1 MSRDSAR
8 SVAKSV
14 LRRLGQASGV
24 VLMLC
29 LPAIWLAW
37 EADIAQEQA
46 RLLAEVASDH
56 AQAALR
62 DVSARFE
69 RATAGLRAQD
79 VQGDT
84 TSLTARLLRA
94 EPLVAPALGLLVVNA
109 RGVQVASTSPGNFA
123 TGSPEWW
130 GGISSTLHT
139 RNAVILGS
147 WMTAP
152 DTPSLML
159 VRRIEDIQ
167 GDAAGMVAS
176 VLPEEAVRS
185 LVAPVGNAAG
195 ILDFQLRDANGH
207 EILHGG
213 AERSGSGITPP
224 LSYLY
229 DLLPP
234 ERWLLPQPV
243 VASRVSGNLYWSA
256 TVAPRVAL
264 GLRVAE
270 IERHGRMVLALVG
283 GLLGLAVLLWFV
295 RDRRHRPADGEVE
308 HAEPPVA
315 ADPIAAGPVP
325 IDREAE
331 DLRRKIDEI
340 AAERDRVLAA
350 IGHDVRTP
358 INSILGICAL
368 LIDGDLDDAQR
379 KWLQRI
385 RASCEAL
392 LAMLNGMLEIATAHV
407 DGAEVN
413 REPVDVANL
422 VEEVGE
428 VLRPQAQDKGLDLH
442 ITVDE
447 SALGLWN
454 TDPTRLR
461 QVLFNLV
468 GNAIKYT
475 VRGSVEMRA
484 LAGNGGAG
492 RDMLRLCVSDTGPGI
507 AEDERDLIFEQFRRG
522 RDAVSRG
529 QEGLGLGLALCREI
543 ATLLGG
549 SLSLDRTRTVG
560 SLFTFEMPA
569 ERVATTGAGGT
580 PLTGRTALVVGLSEG
595 VRRRVASH
603 LESVGFDVETT
614 SDGFL
619 ALGLAERAAHRHGTL
634 DIIVIDAAL
643 AGLPADALLI
653 RLRTNRP
660 LERTRT
666 VLVANGPVGALVEMQ
681 ADAVVP
687 HPVEARDLDRVL
699 GDLFG
704 TISPLAEIHPRAPS
718 APDARIL
725 VVEDNRINQALF
737 VDVLSR
743 AGFSA
748 FAASSGE
755 EAVQAVERGGFDG
768 ILMDVQMPGI
778 DGVEATR
785 RIRAGERHHR
795 TPIVGLTAHTGATVR
810 KRCLDA
816 GMDLVLHKP
825 VDLSRLP
832 LRLREAI
839 GSARLS
845 TLAEDSRSAEQV
857 MDEEP
862 ALDIADEYLEV
873 LMAEIGTERAR
884 ACITMF
890 LTDTT
895 AHVPAMQRMRS
906 AAEWPA
912 LGGLAHSLA
921 GAAATLGAVS
931 FADALLML
939 EDATRIEEEVHV
951 EAALREVQTTWD
963 RARTMLLRRFDV
975 IAAERRGAAAK
986 KVV

>member
-1 MSRDSAR
+1 
-8 SVAKSV
+8 
-14 LRRLGQASGV
+14 
-24 VLMLC
+24 
-29 LPAIWLAW
+29 
-37 EADIAQEQA
+37 
-46 RLLAEVASDH
+46 
-56 AQAALR
+56 
-62 DVSARFE
+62 VSTRFE
-69 RATAGLRAQD
+69 RATAGLLARD
-79 VQGDT
+79 VLGDA
-84 TSLTARLLRA
+84 TSLTGRLLRA
-94 EPLVAPALGLLVVNA
+94 EPLVAPAVGLLVVNA
-109 RGVQVASTSPGNFA
+109 RGVQVASTSPGNSA
-123 TGSPEWW
+123 TVSPEGWA
-130 GGISSTLHT
+130 GISSTLHT
-139 RNAVILGS
+139 RNAAILGPG
-147 WMTAP
+147 AP
-152 DTPSLML
+152 GPEMPNPML
-159 VRRIEDIQ
+159 VRRIEDAQ

-176 VLPEEAVRS
+176 VLPDEAIRG
-185 LVAPVGNAAG
+185 LVTPVGNAAG
-195 ILDFQLRDANGH
+195 ILDFQLRDANGR

-213 AERSGSGITPP
+213 AERSGADITAP

-229 DLLPP
+229 SMLPP
-234 ERWLLPQPV
+234 GSWLLPQPV
-243 VASRVSGNLYWSA
+243 AANRSFGNLYWSA

-264 GLRVAE
+264 GLRAAE
-270 IERHGRMVLALVG
+270 IEQHGRIIAGFLG
-283 GLLGLAVLLWFV
+283 GFAGLAVLLWLV
-295 RDRRHRPADGEVE
+295 RDSGRRPAPVPALAPAPAPAA
-308 HAEPPVA
+308 AEGRAEPAQPPVA
-315 ADPIAAGPVP
+315 ADQ
-325 IDREAE
+325 EAE
-331 DLRRKIDEI
+331 ELRRKLDEI

-368 LIDGDLDDAQR
+368 LSDGDLDDAQR

-392 LAMLNGMLEIATAHV
+392 LAMLNGMLEIAAAHV
-407 DGAEVN
+407 DGAEIN
-413 REPVDVANL
+413 REPVDVASL

-428 VLRPQAQDKGLDLH
+428 VLRPQAQDKGLDLQ
-442 ITVDE
+442 ITVGE
-447 SALGLWN
+447 SVLGLWN
-454 TDPTRLR
+454 SDPTRLR
-461 QVLFNLV
+461 QVLFNLA

-475 VRGSVEMRA
+475 MRGSVEIKA
-484 LAGNGGAG
+484 QAGAG
-492 RDMLRLCVSDTGPGI
+492 EGGRPTLRLSVSDTGPGI

-549 SLSLDRTRTVG
+549 SLSLESTRSVG
-560 SLFTFEMPA
+560 STFTFVMPA
-569 ERVATTGAGGT
+569 ERVETTGARGT
-580 PLTGRTALVVGLSEG
+580 LLAGRTALVVGLSEG

-603 LESVGFDVETT
+603 LENMGFDVETT

-619 ALGLAERAAHRHGTL
+619 ALGLAERAAHRHGVL
-634 DIIVIDAAL
+634 DLMVIDAAL
-643 AGLPADALLI
+643 SGLPADALLI

-666 VLVANGPVGALVEMQ
+666 VLVANGPIAALTEMQ

-699 GDLFG
+699 GELFG
-704 TISPLAEIHPRAPS
+704 AVSPLAEIHPKAPA

-755 EAVQAVERGGFDG
+755 EAVEAAERGGFDG

-778 DGVEATR
+778 DGMEATR
-785 RIRAGERHHR
+785 RIRASERHHR

-825 VDLSRLP
+825 VDLARLP
-832 LRLREAI
+832 LRLREVI
-839 GSARLS
+839 GGARLS
-845 TLAEDSRSAEQV
+845 MVAEDSRNAGQV
-857 MDEEP
+857 TDEEP

-873 LMAEIGTERAR
+873 LVAEIGAERAR
-884 ACITMF
+884 ACIMMF
-890 LTDTT
+890 LADTT

-906 AAEWPA
+906 AVDWRA
-912 LGGLAHSLA
+912 LGSLAHSLA

-951 EAALREVQTTWD
+951 EAALREVQSTWD
-963 RARTMLLRRFDV
+963 RTRAMLLRRFDA
-975 IAAERRGAAAK
+975 ISAGRRGVAAK
-986 KVV
+986 KAV

>member
-1 MSRDSAR
+1 MSRDLAR

-14 LRRLGQASGV
+14 LRPLFLAGGV
-24 VLMLC
+24 VLVLC
-29 LPAIWLAW
+29 LPAVWLAW
-37 EADIAQEQA
+37 EAATAQDQA
-46 RLLAEVASDH
+46 RLLAEMASDH
-56 AQAALR
+56 AQAELH
-62 DVSARFE
+62 DLSTRFE

-79 VQGDT
+79 VQGDA
-84 TSLTARLLRA
+84 TSLTGRLLRV

-109 RGVQVASTSPGNFA
+109 RGVQVASTSPGAPA
-123 TGSPEWW
+123 TGSPDGWM
-130 GGISSTLHT
+130 GILSTLHT
-139 RNAVILGS
+139 RNSVIVGS
-147 WMTAP
+147 LAA
-152 DTPSLML
+152 TPEASGLML
-159 VRRIEDIQ
+159 VRRIEDAQ
-167 GDAAGMVAS
+167 GDAAGLVAS
-176 VLPEEAVRS
+176 ALPEEAVRS
-185 LVAPVGNAAG
+185 LITPVGSVAG
-195 ILDFQLRDANGH
+195 ILDFQLRDANGR
-207 EILHGG
+207 EIVHGK
-213 AERSGSGITPP
+213 AERTDADLTAP
-224 LSYLY
+224 LSSLY
-229 DLLPP
+229 GLLPP
-234 ERWLLPQPV
+234 ESPFMPQPM
-243 VASRVSGNLYWSA
+243 VASRSFGNLYWSA
-256 TVAPRVAL
+256 TVAPQVAL
-264 GLRVAE
+264 GLRAAA
-270 IERHGRMVLALVG
+270 IELHGRIIVAFLG
-283 GLLGLAVLLWFV
+283 GFAGLAVLLRLV
-295 RDRRHRPADGEVE
+295 RGGGRRTADDAAVPV
-308 HAEPPVA
+308 APPVA
-315 ADPIAAGPVP
+315 ADP
-325 IDREAE
+325 EAE
-331 DLRRKIDEI
+331 ELRRQLDEI
-340 AAERDRVLAA
+340 GVERDRVLAA

-392 LAMLNGMLEIATAHV
+392 LAMLNGMLEIAAAHV
-407 DGAEVN
+407 DGAEIH
-413 REPVDVANL
+413 REPVDVAGL
-422 VEEVGE
+422 VEEVAE
-428 VLRPQAQDKGLDLH
+428 VLRPQAQDKGLELK
-442 ITVDE
+442 ITME
-447 SALGLWN
+447 AGMLGLWN

-475 VRGSVEMRA
+475 ARGSVEIRA
-484 LAGNGGAG
+484 LTSGDGAG
-492 RDMLRLCVSDTGPGI
+492 RERLRLRVADTGPGV
-507 AEDERDLIFEQFRRG
+507 AEDERELIFEQFRRG

-549 SLSLDRTRTVG
+549 SLSLDSTRGIG
-560 SLFTFEMPA
+560 SVFTFEMPA
-569 ERVATTGAGGT
+569 ERVETMGARAT

-595 VRRRVASH
+595 VRRRVASY
-603 LESVGFDVETT
+603 LESMGFDVETT

-619 ALGLAERAAHRHGTL
+619 ALGMAERAAHRHGLL
-634 DIIVIDAAL
+634 DLMVIDAAL
-643 AGLPADALLI
+643 SGLPADALLI

-666 VLVANGPVGALVEMQ
+666 VLVANGPVDALVEMQ

-687 HPVEARDLDRVL
+687 HPVEGRDLDRIL

-704 TISPLAEIHPRAPS
+704 AVSPLADIHPKAPA
-718 APDARIL
+718 APEARIL

-737 VDVLSR
+737 VDVLTR

-755 EAVQAVERGGFDG
+755 EAVQAAERGGFDG

-778 DGVEATR
+778 DGTEATR

-795 TPIVGLTAHTGATVR
+795 VPIVGLTAHTGAMVR

-816 GMDLVLHKP
+816 GMDIVLHKP
-825 VDLSRLP
+825 VDLARLP
-832 LRLREAI
+832 LRLREVI

-845 TLAEDSRSAEQV
+845 TLKEDSGNAGQV
-857 MDEEP
+857 VDEEP

-895 AHVPAMQRMRS
+895 EHVPAMQRMRS
-906 AAEWPA
+906 AVEWQG

-951 EAALREVQTTWD
+951 EAALREVQATWD
-963 RARTMLLRRFDV
+963 RTRTMLLRRFDAV
-975 IAAERRGAAAK
+975 AAARRGAVAK
-986 KVV
+986 KAV